1 MDADQSS
8 SYYLKICE
16 VADLLRVSPASV
28 RRWISRGQL
37 PAVRRKLPGQSD
49 HNGHYLVPRQAVL
62 ALLAGPPRE
71 PDLRARR
78 PEDPR
83 LLAAAR
89 RFGLG

>member
-1 MDADQSS
+1 MDADP

-28 RRWISRGQL
+28 RRWISRGRL
-37 PAVRRKLPGQSD
+37 PAVRRKLPGGAD
-49 HNGHYLVPRQAVL
+49 GNGHYLVPRHAVL
-62 ALLAGPPRE
+62 ALLEEPARE